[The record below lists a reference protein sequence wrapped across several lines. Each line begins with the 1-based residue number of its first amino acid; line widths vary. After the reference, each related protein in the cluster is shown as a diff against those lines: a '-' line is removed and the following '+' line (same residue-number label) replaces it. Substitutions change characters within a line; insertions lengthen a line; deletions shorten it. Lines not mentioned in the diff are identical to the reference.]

1 MLRVFSF
8 GRFCREGDWRGGVA
22 MERMMIVEDHS
33 AFAQALRLVL
43 GEGTQISL
51 ARTLEEGRALIGAAE
66 PFDVVVLDLS
76 LPDGEGTELVP
87 EIRGRDPQTRVVVL
101 SAREDAGE
109 VASEAGVDAAILK
122 ETPLPEIVSFLKRL
136 TG

>member
-1 MLRVFSF
+1 
-8 GRFCREGDWRGGVA
+8 

-33 AFAQALRLVL
+33 AFAQALGLVL
-43 GEGTQISL
+43 GEGTHISL
-51 ARTLEEGRALIGAAE
+51 ARTLEESRTLLRGDE

-87 EIRGRDPQTRVVVL
+87 EIRHRNPSTRVVIL
-101 SAREDAGE
+101 SARDDVGE
-109 VASEAGVDAAILK
+109 VASEAGADAAIPK
-122 ETPLPEIVSFLKRL
+122 ETSLPEIVSTLKRL

>member
-1 MLRVFSF
+1 
-8 GRFCREGDWRGGVA
+8 

-43 GEGTQISL
+43 GPDTQISL
-51 ARTLEEGRALIGAAE
+51 ARTLEEGRTLIRTTE

-87 EIRGRDPQTRVVVL
+87 EIRERDTRTRVVVL
-101 SAREDAGE
+101 SAREGVDE
-109 VASEAGVDAAILK
+109 IASEAGADAAIPK
-122 ETPLPEIVSFLKRL
+122 EIPLPEIISSLKRL
-136 TG
+136 TE